1 MSLLWEV
8 LVGLLW
14 QFDYF
19 FNQLGSDLPLP
30 GKVALGALGS
40 AAGLYTVWQL
50 GGREI
55 QAATSSMILLCVIAT
70 PVLLLG
76 AGQPILAWA
85 VCLPVC
91 AAAMWA
97 GNTESIKSRWHAR
110 GLWLI
115 AFLSPA
121 LILDNGPSAALI
133 LSLFAW
139 TVGWTMR
146 RMPLQQKSWQ
156 LPVQNQSGSTHVEL
170 D

>member
-1 MSLLWEV
+1 
-8 LVGLLW
+8 
-14 QFDYF
+14 
-19 FNQLGSDLPLP
+19 
-30 GKVALGALGS
+30 
-40 AAGLYTVWQL
+40 
-50 GGREI
+50 
-55 QAATSSMILLCVIAT
+55 MILLCVIAT